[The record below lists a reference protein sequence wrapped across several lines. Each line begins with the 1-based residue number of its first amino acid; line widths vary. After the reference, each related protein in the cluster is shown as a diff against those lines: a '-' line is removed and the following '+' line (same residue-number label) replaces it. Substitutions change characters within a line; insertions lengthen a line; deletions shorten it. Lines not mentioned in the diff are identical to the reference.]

1 MRLSKMVTLL
11 LAGFLTFGS
20 LNSVA
25 ATKHAKA
32 PIVKKLDASKKKKA
46 QAVKSSK
53 TFAKKVKKKTSVKNK
68 HKQMASQHFQSGTA
82 SYYAVEFYGH
92 RTANGERFSNAAMT
106 AAHKTLPFGTL
117 VEVTNMRNGK
127 SVVVRVNDRG
137 PYSHARV
144 IDLSK
149 TAARQLGMH
158 HTGTAKVKLAVLN
171 KNKRELE
178 DS

>member
-82 SYYAVEFYGH
+82 SYYADEFNGR
-92 RTANGERFSNAAMT
+92 RTSNGERFSNTAMT
-106 AAHKTLPFGTL
+106 ASHKTLPT
-117 VEVTNMRNGK
+117 RK
-127 SVVVRVNDRG
+127 
-137 PYSHARV
+137 
-144 IDLSK
+144 
-149 TAARQLGMH
+149 
-158 HTGTAKVKLAVLN
+158 
-171 KNKRELE
+171 
-178 DS
+178 

>member
-68 HKQMASQHFQSGTA
+68 HKQMASQHFNQVRQVITQMNSTGIA
-82 SYYAVEFYGH
+82 LQMVNVSV
-92 RTANGERFSNAAMT
+92 
-106 AAHKTLPFGTL
+106 TL
-117 VEVTNMRNGK
+117 
-127 SVVVRVNDRG
+127 
-137 PYSHARV
+137 
-144 IDLSK
+144 
-149 TAARQLGMH
+149 Q
-158 HTGTAKVKLAVLN
+158 
-171 KNKRELE
+171 
-178 DS
+178 